1 MKKKTLNS
9 KPSNPHQQGDD
20 NSEEFPGYPL
30 YDPQEDMVKKGKRV
44 PGSLDDENLSAG
56 NGSARQA
63 FGYGKRR
70 KFRRA
75 RTAADNVRYQPG
87 SVVDIV
93 KSNPAMIAAFFYQ
106 RGYLFKSGTPQLS
119 SGHYAL

>member
-1 MKKKTLNS
+1 MISDFVVPKAVRYRGSRNV
-9 KPSNPHQQGDD
+9 SNVDG
-20 NSEEFPGYPL
+20 
-30 YDPQEDMVKKGKRV
+30 
-44 PGSLDDENLSAG
+44 LSAG

-63 FGYGKRR
+63 FGYRKRR

-75 RTAADNVRYQPG
+75 RTAADNVRYHPG
-87 SVVDIV
+87 CMVDIV

-106 RGYLFKSGTPQLS
+106 RGYLFKSGTPQFS